1 MASSVNLGTSLVS
14 FPDTCRQ
21 KAKLSWDRNL
31 KETKG
36 KKYMA
41 NSLAKLAEILS
52 NLPVY
57 YEQDSSRGS
66 RSEIWKAFT
75 AKMNTEKPPSQG
87 FVFDDGYRDV
97 NMELAEP
104 DPQNNCYFRV
114 PFKYEEANVTLA
126 DCPVIRGR
134 QYSLSDVRKVVHDY
148 IDSFFYKNDG
158 YFVTSCAST
167 YCAFFGIHVPVM
179 MVAIG
184 EGGDGKGAFD
194 ILESSLFGKQN
205 SATLDPAI
213 FVDDNEWRKSAHF
226 GLHKKRV
233 CIKESKTL
241 SANVRINVDVL
252 KRFIAGEEMIVR
264 ANFGFSSE
272 VRFNKMKKQQSCNYD
287 DVSPIMSLPRSV
299 AAQDLEVR
307 GEEAAPRKSPT
318 ESVDRRYVTSAVGLA
333 TLVIDSKD
341 VDHENGRFLKIASD
355 ILENILACPA
365 GAHVYFREIL
375 QPTWDALGDTSAIVS
390 TLEPE
395 NLDDH
400 MKVSTRW
407 YIQRLTNQQCD
418 PRPKCV
424 MNISP
429 GAAGGG
435 AGGSDSEW
443 DMLTCCLR
451 KLWQEENKKKHGEE
465 RKLAKGRGR
474 LVGDWKVAREL
485 CNLLDVPRASAFT
498 KIVALTKSCG
508 PLAEYL
514 IQKDTDVNFFGKQQL
529 YALIFPVDVDKMLKL
544 SKSFDIPAPAARP
557 SERWLMGAR
566 PGDKDYMLSDEEQEF
581 RQADCSVVCAV
592 ADVVDIDALVA
603 HVDSGVDRRQ
613 VQVQGYS
620 RLLDKRGTASM
631 EVAVDGGQRSL
642 RSLLRTYM
650 KYGFGRIHTAGP
662 SLQKVTREARRAALA
677 GIPGGVLELD
687 MKVAFFS
694 LLVVAL
700 KQHDQLNVE
709 AEFPLLCD
717 VVSNW
722 DGWKSFVSEYFD
734 VEVAVAKKLLI
745 SATSPYGRQSPN
757 SQERPDWLP
766 HLDCLQTEIGNA
778 SRFLL
783 EHDALYQE
791 VAKARPDCS
800 SLHIF
805 LGELECSVL
814 MDMKQL
820 LEEAGAA
827 PISLVYDG
835 IYFRPMGLDVH
846 DENFIAR
853 VSAIEAGH
861 GISLHLKDLSGA
873 PIPWRIA
880 APQPGGRVPDRTS
893 VSQPH
898 EDDFSS
904 VLAAACEKL
913 EGRALKVVPGENMCV
928 ISALTNMDLVA
939 GEPSQAGFASGP
951 YSYRQ
956 LQKLYPPLKFSEA
969 LMSDLICADI
979 MHHFLLHIGTP
990 GTRGHAIGL
999 RAREGSPMMLVYDSR
1014 QEVVMQIG
1022 DEALY
1027 DLVTHWDDGRRRVRL
1042 LRVADGDDGEG
1053 SIEADVVDLVAGS
1066 TRPCT
1071 KRPAAF
1077 QSCMPKRG
1085 KARMVRKI
1093 AKRPAAKHKTPYVP
1107 YVRHG
1112 QKTIKSRPERIA
1124 IQCSLKTVYTASA
1137 MGLVKK
1143 LTASGH
1149 LRDWCGEICPFC
1161 GKGQL
1166 GPLKSF
1172 PNRSPSYRCGRKR
1185 CHKFVLPHHHHP
1197 VFSACHGN
1205 ASAPFADKVSV
1216 FMCATWDVAQSKC
1229 HQITGN
1235 SHKLIENVYTRLDR
1249 ARMKY
1254 VIKKEKRIKF
1264 GAIDKWPDVEAD
1276 EVDLG
1281 KIDDA
1286 EMDDRDKPVQW
1297 EQWGGLVERG
1307 RPNTLVLTRLDPC
1320 RTKRRAPGPGPIRKR
1335 DWKPIAKRHL
1345 ENREVVLHTD
1355 GAKAYKL
1362 KIPKVLHDNVVH
1374 MKKKVTVRGV
1384 TRWIKPKYS
1393 EVVAHRL
1400 PTGEQLYTKSGTQI
1414 IDRFWAHLRKHLQ
1427 SRTRRVSTLAATRR
1441 IRSAQWT
1448 YWNKGADLWACTGA
1462 MLKDLY

>member
-1 MASSVNLGTSLVS
+1 MAASVNLGTSLDK

-21 KAKLSWDRNL
+21 KAKLSWDRHL

-66 RSEIWKAFT
+66 KSEIWKTFT

-104 DPQNNCYFRV
+104 DPQHNCYFRV

-126 DCPVIRGR
+126 DCPVVRGR
-134 QYSLSDVRKVVHDY
+134 QYSLSD
-148 IDSFFYKNDG
+148 DSFFYKNDG

-252 KRFIAGEEMIVR
+252 KRFIAGEEMIAR

-272 VRFNKMKKQQSCNYD
+272 VRYNKMKKQQSCNYD
-287 DVSPIMSLPRSV
+287 DVSPIMSIPRSV

-307 GEEAAPRKSPT
+307 GEEGAPRKSPT
-318 ESVDRRYVTSAVGLA
+318 ESVDRRYLASAVGLA

-390 TLEPE
+390 TLEPD
-395 NLDDH
+395 NLDEH

-424 MNISP
+424 MDISP
-429 GAAGGG
+429 GAAG
-435 AGGSDSEW
+435 
-443 DMLTCCLR
+443 
-451 KLWQEENKKKHGEE
+451 
-465 RKLAKGRGR
+465 
-474 LVGDWKVAREL
+474 
-485 CNLLDVPRASAFT
+485 SAFT
-498 KIVALTKSCG
+498 KFVTLAKSCG

-529 YALIFPVDVDKMLKL
+529 YALVFPVDTDKMLKL
-544 SKSFDIPAPAARP
+544 TRSFDIPAPTASP

-566 PGDKDYMLSDEEQEF
+566 PEDKDYLLSDEEQEF
-581 RQADCSVVCAV
+581 RQANCSVVCAV
-592 ADVVDIDALVA
+592 ADVVDINGLVA

-613 VQVQGYS
+613 AQIQ
-620 RLLDKRGTASM
+620 
-631 EVAVDGGQRSL
+631 
-642 RSLLRTYM
+642 
-650 KYGFGRIHTAGP
+650 
-662 SLQKVTREARRAALA
+662 
-677 GIPGGVLELD
+677 GGVLELD

-709 AEFPLLCD
+709 AEFPLLCN

-722 DGWKSFVSEYFD
+722 DGWKTFVSKYFD

-757 SQERPDWLP
+757 PQERPDWLP
-766 HLDCLQTEIGNA
+766 HLDCLQTEIVNA

-783 EHDALYQE
+783 EHDVLYQE

-814 MDMKQL
+814 MDMKHL
-820 LEEAGAA
+820 LEEAGAV

-846 DENFIAR
+846 DENFIAH

-861 GISLHLKDLSGA
+861 GISLQLKDLSGA
-873 PIPWRIA
+873 PIPWRSA
-880 APQPGGRVPDRTS
+880 APEPGDRILGS
-893 VSQPH
+893 SSSSRPH

-913 EGRALKVVPGENMCV
+913 EGKALEVVHGENMCV

-969 LMSDLICADI
+969 LLSDLICADP
-979 MHHFLLHIGTP
+979 MDNFVLHIG
-990 GTRGHAIGL
+990 A
-999 RAREGSPMMLVYDSR
+999 
-1014 QEVVMQIG
+1014 
-1022 DEALY
+1022 
-1027 DLVTHWDDGRRRVRL
+1027 
-1042 LRVADGDDGEG
+1042 
-1053 SIEADVVDLVAGS
+1053 
-1066 TRPCT
+1066 
-1071 KRPAAF
+1071 
-1077 QSCMPKRG
+1077 
-1085 KARMVRKI
+1085 
-1093 AKRPAAKHKTPYVP
+1093 
-1107 YVRHG
+1107 
-1112 QKTIKSRPERIA
+1112 PERIA
-1124 IQCSLKTVYTASA
+1124 IQCSLKTVYTATA

-1149 LRDWCGEICPFC
+1149 LRDWRGEICPWC
-1161 GKGQL
+1161 GEGEL
-1166 GPLKSF
+1166 GPLKNF
-1172 PNRSPSYRCGRKR
+1172 PGRSASYRCRSKR
-1185 CHKFVLPHHHHP
+1185 CQKFVLPHHDHP
-1197 VFSACHGN
+1197 VFSHGRGN
-1205 ASAPFADKVSV
+1205 ASAPFADKVAV
-1216 FMCATWDVAQSKC
+1216 CMCATWDVAQSKC

-1235 SHKLIENVYTRLDR
+1235 SHKLIENVYTRLDS

-1254 VIKKEKRIKF
+1254 VKKKEKSITF

-1281 KIDDA
+1281 KRDDA
-1286 EMDDRDKPVQW
+1286 EKDDQDKPVQW

-1320 RTKRRAPGPGPIRKR
+1320 TTKRRAPGPGPIRKR

-1374 MKKKVTVRGV
+1374 MKKKVTLRGV
-1384 TRWIKPKYS
+1384 ARWIKPKYS

-1400 PTGEQLYTKSGTQI
+1400 PTGEQMYTKSGTQI
-1414 IDRFWAHLRKHLQ
+1414 IDRFWSHLRKHLQ
-1427 SRTRRVSTLAATRR
+1427 SRTHRVGTLAATRR

-1448 YWNKGADLWACTGA
+1448 YWNK
-1462 MLKDLY
+1462 